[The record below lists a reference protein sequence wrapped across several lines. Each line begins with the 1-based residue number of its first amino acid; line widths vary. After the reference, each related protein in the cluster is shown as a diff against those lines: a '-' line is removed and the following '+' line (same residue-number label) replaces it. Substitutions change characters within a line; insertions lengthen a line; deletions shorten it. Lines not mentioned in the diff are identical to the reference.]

1 MPTES
6 GQPSF
11 VPAELF
17 RTVLLAVLAAL
28 VAWPVGHF
36 VAAWAGWAVFS
47 SGLCLLMA
55 FHFVNFARLDRWSRA
70 PVVDNSLEGRGDWD
84 NIFGRLYRHEKDLR
98 DQIARRDQEI
108 TMLLAA
114 HQALNDGVVLLDRH
128 NQIVFSNTTAERQL
142 GLKIAQ
148 DRGQPIVNLVRQP
161 EFVDYVVAGAYATP
175 LTLRPER
182 SEDLVLAIFIISY
195 ADDRR
200 LMQIRD
206 MTQTDRLDR
215 MRRNFVANVS
225 HELRTPLTVVAGF
238 LETLQEIDVEPD
250 ARQRYLAMMAEQS
263 KRMESIVQDLLTLSA
278 IEAAPPPTNDLIDM
292 ASLIDKLRRD
302 AEALSGGRH
311 HLVVENDGQGDLY
324 GAEAELA
331 GAFGNLVANAVRYTP
346 AGGTIRI
353 SWHADAQCAEG
364 AEFAEFAVQ
373 DTGIGIDPQHLPR
386 LTERFYRVDRGRSR
400 DAGGTGLGLAIVK
413 HSLSRHQALLEIK
426 STPGQGSRFAARFPA
441 SRVAA
446 IQTSAVSVNS

>member
-1 MPTES
+1 M
-6 GQPSF
+6 Q
-11 VPAELF
+11 LL
-17 RTVLLAVLAAL
+17 RTLLLAAL
-28 VAWPVGHF
+28 AAIVAVLVGHF
-36 VAAWAGWAVFS
+36 FVAWAGWAVFS
-47 SGLCLLMA
+47 LGLCLLLA

-98 DQIARRDQEI
+98 GQLARRDQEI
-108 TMLLAA
+108 AMLVAA

-128 NQIVFSNTTAERQL
+128 NQIVFCNSTAERQL
-142 GLKIAQ
+142 GLTIAA
-148 DRGQPIVNLVRQP
+148 DRGQPVVNLVRQP
-161 EFVDYVVAGAYATP
+161 EFVNYVTAGVYAAP
-175 LTLRPER
+175 LTLRTGR
-182 SEDLVLAIFIISY
+182 SEDLVLAIFVIPY

-206 MTQTDRLDR
+206 VTQTDRLDR
-215 MRRNFVANVS
+215 MRRDFVANVS
-225 HELRTPLTVVAGF
+225 HELRTPLTVLSGF
-238 LETLQEIDVEPD
+238 LETLQEIDVAAD
-250 ARQRYLAMMAEQS
+250 ARQRYLGLMAEQS
-263 KRMESIVQDLLTLSA
+263 KRMESIVQDLLTLSS
-278 IEAAPPPTNDLIDM
+278 IEAAPPPTNDRVDM
-292 ASLIDKLRRD
+292 SSLIDKLRRD

-311 HLVVENDGQGDLY
+311 QLVVENDGQGDLY
-324 GAEAELA
+324 GAAAELA

-353 SWHADAQCAEG
+353 SWHADAQGAEG
-364 AEFAEFAVQ
+364 AEFAVH

-386 LTERFYRVDRGRSR
+386 LTERFYRIDRGRSR

-441 SRVAA
+441 SRVAGVA
-446 IQTSAVSVNS
+446 GG